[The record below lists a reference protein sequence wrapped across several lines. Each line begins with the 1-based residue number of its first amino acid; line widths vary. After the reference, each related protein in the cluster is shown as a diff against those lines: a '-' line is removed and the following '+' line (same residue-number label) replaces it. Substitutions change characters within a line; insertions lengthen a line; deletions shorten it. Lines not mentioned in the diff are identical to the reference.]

1 MKLTKSLFLAFA
13 GLGLFACSNEEVV
26 DNGGVQGGADV
37 TVTVNPQGLSRS
49 SRAIDPSAPIEGTN
63 GEREDVDIK
72 SIVVKL
78 TAGVG
83 SSQQEFTSMSELAN
97 GTVTFNGVRNPS
109 KIEVFINDGK
119 AEDWTLA
126 EFYQGNHAGL
136 AAPMYGVANGNEF
149 EATTAA
155 DGKTVYNVTVTPKHE
170 TALLEFSGISHEDDG
185 EGCIFDAINFEGLF
199 LNHVKLAENGAYLGD
214 DDYTVITDFSDVK
227 ELATLAPTYSVIA
240 DVDKNFLTPLKVWPA
255 AGTCYSYNIFPQA
268 SIDLPVLTLCFSDI
282 AVKDGQV
289 WANIDNKGYATVKTY
304 KLSSTEELTEQQLE
318 EMGATKTDPV
328 IKKFAAGYVYKF
340 TGLEVADENIG
351 TTIEGGEDASLVAT
365 IKVIPWTITEG
376 TVEWN

>member
-1 MKLTKSLFLAFA
+1 MKLSKSLFLAFA
-13 GLGLFACSNEEVV
+13 GLGLFACSNEEIA

-37 TVTVNPQGLSRS
+37 TVTVNPQGLLS
-49 SRAIDPSAPIEGTN
+49 SRAIDPSAPTAGTN
-63 GEREDVDIK
+63 GSEQNVTIK
-72 SIVVKL
+72 SIQVKL

-83 SSQQEFTSMSELAN
+83 SAEQSFSSMSELTN

-109 KIEVFINDGK
+109 KIEVFINGGK

-126 EFYQGNHAGL
+126 EFYQGSHAGL
-136 AAPMYGVANGNEF
+136 AAPMYGSADGNEF
-149 EATTAA
+149 EATTSA

-170 TALLEFSGISHEDDG
+170 TALLEFSDISHKDDG
-185 EGCIFDAINFEGLF
+185 EGCIFNAINFEGLF

-214 DDYTVITDFSDVK
+214 DEYTTVTDFNDVQD
-227 ELATLAPTYSVIA
+227 LGNLAPTYSVIA
-240 DVDKNFLTPLKVWPA
+240 DADKNFLTPSKVWPA
-255 AGTCYSYNIFPQA
+255 EGSCYSYNIFPQA
-268 SIDLPVLTLCFSDI
+268 SIDLPVLTLCFKDI

-289 WANIDNKGYATVKTY
+289 WTNADNKGYATVKTY
-304 KLSSTEELTEQQLE
+304 KLSSTEELTDKQLE
-318 EMGATKTDPV
+318 EMGATKVDPV

>member
-1 MKLTKSLFLAFA
+1 MKLSKSLFWAFA
-13 GLGLFACSNEEVV
+13 GLGLFACSNEEV
-26 DNGGVQGGADV
+26 NENGVQGGADV

-49 SRAIDPSAPIEGTN
+49 SRVIDPSAPISGTN
-63 GEREDVDIK
+63 GEQKDVEIK
-72 SIVVKL
+72 SIQVKL

-83 SSQQEFTSMSELAN
+83 SAEQEFTSMSELTN

-109 KIEVFINDGK
+109 KIEVFINGGK

-126 EFYQGNHAGL
+126 EFYQENHAGL
-136 AAPMYGVANGNEF
+136 AAPMYGVASGNEF
-149 EATTAA
+149 QATTSVE
-155 DGKTVYNVTVTPKHE
+155 GKTIYNVTVTPKHE
-170 TALLEFSGISHEDDG
+170 TALLEFSDISHKQDG
-185 EGCIFDAINFEGLF
+185 TDCMFNAINFEGLF
-199 LNHVKLAENGAYLGD
+199 LNHVKLAENGQYMGD
-214 DDYTVITDFSDVK
+214 DNLTKVESFYDVQQ
-227 ELATLAPTYSVIA
+227 LSYLIPTYSVIA
-240 DVDKNFLTPLKVWPA
+240 DADRNFLTPSKVWPA
-255 AGTCYSYNIFPQA
+255 SGTCYSYNIFPQA

-282 AVKDGQV
+282 EVKDNHI
-289 WANIDNKGYATVKTY
+289 WTNADSKGYATVKTY
-304 KLSSTEELTEQQLE
+304 KLSSTDELTEQQLE
-318 EMGATKTDPV
+318 EMGATKTDPI

>member
-13 GLGLFACSNEEVV
+13 GLGLFACSNEEIA

-49 SRAIDPSAPIEGTN
+49 RAIDPSKPVSGAN
-63 GEREDVDIK
+63 GATLNVDIK

-83 SSQQEFTSMSELAN
+83 SDEQEFTSMSELKD

-109 KIEVFINDGK
+109 KIEVFINGGK

-126 EFYQGNHAGL
+126 GFYQGNHAGL
-136 AAPMYGVANGNEF
+136 AAPMYGSADGNEF
-149 EATTAA
+149 DTTTSPE
-155 DGKTVYNVTVTPKHE
+155 GKTIYKVTVTPKHE
-170 TALLEFSGISHEDDG
+170 TALLEFSDISHEDDG
-185 EGCIFDAINFEGLF
+185 EGCIFNAINFEGLF
-199 LNHVKLAENGAYLGD
+199 LNHVKLAENGTAYLGD
-214 DDYTVITDFSDVK
+214 DEYPVADFTDVK
-227 ELATLAPTYSVIA
+227 ELENSAPTYSVIA
-240 DVDKNFLTPLKVWPA
+240 DEDKDFLTPSKVWPA
-255 AGTCYSYNIFPQA
+255 DGNCYSYNIFPQENMN
-268 SIDLPVLTLCFSDI
+268 LPVLTLCFTDI
-282 AVKDGQV
+282 VVKDGQV
-289 WANIDNKGYATVKTY
+289 WANADDKGYATVKTY
-304 KLSSTEELTEQQLE
+304 KLSSTEELTEQQLA
-318 EMGATKTDPV
+318 EMGATKENPI

-340 TGLEVADENIG
+340 TGLEVADKNIG

>member
-1 MKLTKSLFLAFA
+1 MKLSKCLFLAFA
-13 GLGLFACSNEEVV
+13 GLGLFACSNEEVT

-37 TVTVNPQGLSRS
+37 TVTVNPQGLSS
-49 SRAIDPSAPIEGTN
+49 SRAIDPSAPTAGTN
-63 GEREDVDIK
+63 GSEQNVTIN
-72 SIVVKL
+72 SIVVQL

-83 SSQQEFTSMSELAN
+83 SAKQEFSSMSELTD
-97 GTVTFNGVRNPS
+97 GKVTFNGVRNPS
-109 KIEVFINDGK
+109 KIEVFINGGK

-136 AAPMYGVANGNEF
+136 AAPMYGTANGNEF
-149 EATTAA
+149 EATTSA

-170 TALLEFSGISHEDDG
+170 TALLEFSGISHKDDG
-185 EGCIFDAINFEGLF
+185 DGCIFNAINFEGLF

-214 DDYTVITDFSDVK
+214 DEYTTVTDFTDVQ
-227 ELATLAPTYSVIA
+227 ELGNLAPTYSVIA
-240 DVDKNFLTPLKVWPA
+240 DADKNFLTPSKVWPA
-255 AGTCYSYNIFPQA
+255 EGKCYSYNIFPQA
-268 SIDLPVLTLCFSDI
+268 RIDLPVLTLCFGDI

-289 WANIDNKGYATVKTY
+289 WVNADDKGYATVKTY
-304 KLSSTEELTEQQLE
+304 KLSSTEELTDKQLE
-318 EMGATKTDPV
+318 EMGATKEDPI

-365 IKVIPWTITEG
+365 IKVIPWTIAEG

>member
-1 MKLTKSLFLAFA
+1 MKISKSLFLAFA
-13 GLGLFACSNEEVV
+13 GLGLFACSNEDVTE
-26 DNGGVQGGADV
+26 NGVQGGADV
-37 TVTVNPQGLSRS
+37 TVTVNPQGLSRG
-49 SRAIDPSAPIEGTN
+49 SRAIDPSNPIN
-63 GEREDVDIK
+63 GVNGDEQDVDIN

-83 SSQQEFTSMSELAN
+83 SNEQKFTSMSELTN

-109 KIEVFINDGK
+109 KIEVFINGGK

-126 EFYQGNHAGL
+126 EFYQGNHVGL
-136 AAPMYGVANGNEF
+136 AAPMYGSADGNEF
-149 EATTAA
+149 ETTTSAE
-155 DGKTVYNVTVTPKHE
+155 GKTVYNVTVTPKHE
-170 TALLEFSGISHEDDG
+170 TALLEFSGISHKDDG
-185 EGCIFDAINFEGLF
+185 EGCIFNAINFEGLF
-199 LNHVKLAENGAYLGD
+199 LNHVKLAENGQYMGD
-214 DDYTVITDFSDVK
+214 DNLTKVESFYDVQQ
-227 ELATLAPTYSVIA
+227 LGYLIPTYSVIA
-240 DVDKNFLTPLKVWPA
+240 DADMNFLTHLKVWPA
-255 AGTCYSYNIFPQA
+255 EGKCYSYNIFPQA
-268 SIDLPVLTLCFSDI
+268 SLDLPVLTLCFKDI

-289 WANIDNKGYATVKTY
+289 WANADNKGYATVKTY
-304 KLSSTEELTEQQLE
+304 KLSSTEELTEQHLE

-365 IKVIPWTITEG
+365 IKVIPWTIAEG